1 MGHKV
6 DISEVIEFSDELKT
20 ASEDIKSSLRKVEEN
35 IEQINAMESF
45 SGKAAKEAKG
55 YFNDLHKTILESF
68 NGLFTDLD
76 NNLKK
81 HLDEFGSSVDSSD
94 SAIILNDYLKDTE
107 EDVSDDYEELS
118 ENQDTINE
126 TIDNVADIS
135 SATAPSFSKVTSNA
149 EEAVKV
155 ITDLEEKLDS
165 FTSTGDTSQTK
176 DLLHQIEVTMK
187 NAKTNDGTA
196 RFTDYKG
203 DSKNVGL
210 AKLKDYNQGK
220 MEERNEKA
228 KLLANE
234 LMDGKTLNYEEREI
248 LYHYIQEELLNEE
261 DNKHMDKVSS
271 NIGNEKFEK
280 YINEEVLSSEASL
293 EKEISRLE
301 RYLFAGNKR
310 PDELR
315 GDTDDRV
322 KLRSYLDLLKN
333 HHIAIN
339 EVREEL
345 DWDRSKNDPLL
356 ARVEYVNFEYRG
368 GSEFTAYGHMESEIT
383 IDYHQDTG
391 GDKGT
396 SREDFLEAPL
406 QAGRVNRSEIDY
418 YYGQDAV
425 SDRLD
430 KEELDGKKE
439 LDNMTGE
446 FIGSEFLGMAVS
458 SAGRMATGFTGFL
471 QFGEHLA
478 EKGEKSETVQMKRLE
493 KVANKFELE
502 MQINDRDVPGSTENR
517 ESQLYPT
524 DETFEQIDRWKAIHE
539 EKPDFPYNEDLIE
552 KRDWTGMYKLF
563 RDGDDE
569 EIELSEEN
577 QQLYNYMLDRTP
589 SDNKIVKK
597 LMDDDE

>member
-1 MGHKV
+1 MN
-6 DISEVIEFSDELKT
+6 SYS
-20 ASEDIKSSLRKVEEN
+20 IKLVK
-35 IEQINAMESF
+35 
-45 SGKAAKEAKG
+45 KE
-55 YFNDLHKTILESF
+55 KTISMIYIKHYTLYRF
-68 NGLFTDLD
+68 NHT
-76 NNLKK
+76 
-81 HLDEFGSSVDSSD
+81 
-94 SAIILNDYLKDTE
+94 AIIQSDYLKDTE
-107 EDVSDDYEELS
+107 EDVSDDYEKLNEK
-118 ENQDTINE
+118 QDMVNE
-126 TIDNVADIS
+126 TIDSVADIS

-315 GDTDDRV
+315 GDT
-322 KLRSYLDLLKN
+322 
-333 HHIAIN
+333 
-339 EVREEL
+339 
-345 DWDRSKNDPLL
+345 
-356 ARVEYVNFEYRG
+356 
-368 GSEFTAYGHMESEIT
+368 
-383 IDYHQDTG
+383 
-391 GDKGT
+391 
-396 SREDFLEAPL
+396 
-406 QAGRVNRSEIDY
+406 RSEERRV
-418 YYGQDAV
+418 G
-425 SDRLD
+425 
-430 KEELDGKKE
+430 KESGEGCRKE
-439 LDNMTGE
+439 
-446 FIGSEFLGMAVS
+446 
-458 SAGRMATGFTGFL
+458 
-471 QFGEHLA
+471 
-478 EKGEKSETVQMKRLE
+478 
-493 KVANKFELE
+493 
-502 MQINDRDVPGSTENR
+502 
-517 ESQLYPT
+517 
-524 DETFEQIDRWKAIHE
+524 
-539 EKPDFPYNEDLIE
+539 
-552 KRDWTGMYKLF
+552 
-563 RDGDDE
+563 
-569 EIELSEEN
+569 
-577 QQLYNYMLDRTP
+577 
-589 SDNKIVKK
+589 
-597 LMDDDE
+597 

>member
-1 MGHKV
+1 
-6 DISEVIEFSDELKT
+6 
-20 ASEDIKSSLRKVEEN
+20 
-35 IEQINAMESF
+35 MESF

-81 HLDEFGSSVDSSD
+81 HLDEFESSVDSSD
-94 SAIILNDYLKDTE
+94 SAIIQSNYLKDTE
-107 EDVSDDYEELS
+107 EDVSDDYEKLNEK
-118 ENQDTINE
+118 QDTVND
-126 TIDNVADIS
+126 TIDSVADIS
-135 SATAPSFSKVTSNA
+135 SATTPKFSNVTSNA
-149 EEAVKV
+149 EEAVKT

-210 AKLKDYNQGK
+210 AKLKDYNEGK

-234 LMDGKTLNYEEREI
+234 LMDGKTLNYEDREI

-315 GDTDDRV
+315 GDT
-322 KLRSYLDLLKN
+322 
-333 HHIAIN
+333 
-339 EVREEL
+339 
-345 DWDRSKNDPLL
+345 
-356 ARVEYVNFEYRG
+356 
-368 GSEFTAYGHMESEIT
+368 
-383 IDYHQDTG
+383 
-391 GDKGT
+391 
-396 SREDFLEAPL
+396 
-406 QAGRVNRSEIDY
+406 RSEERRV
-418 YYGQDAV
+418 G
-425 SDRLD
+425 
-430 KEELDGKKE
+430 KESGEGCRKE
-439 LDNMTGE
+439 
-446 FIGSEFLGMAVS
+446 
-458 SAGRMATGFTGFL
+458 
-471 QFGEHLA
+471 
-478 EKGEKSETVQMKRLE
+478 
-493 KVANKFELE
+493 
-502 MQINDRDVPGSTENR
+502 
-517 ESQLYPT
+517 
-524 DETFEQIDRWKAIHE
+524 
-539 EKPDFPYNEDLIE
+539 
-552 KRDWTGMYKLF
+552 
-563 RDGDDE
+563 
-569 EIELSEEN
+569 
-577 QQLYNYMLDRTP
+577 
-589 SDNKIVKK
+589 
-597 LMDDDE
+597 